1 MRKLAPIILFLLALT
16 ACSPSLDYPLIS
28 SAREEVAPE
37 ETIFYATLE
46 GSGTPDPQT
55 KVFADNQ
62 LHVLW
67 NADDLVSIFNLN
79 ATNQQYRFDGIDGA
93 NAGTFSVV
101 PPLLSPGSDLS
112 HIYAVYPYRE
122 GTSVSGNGVIST
134 EFPATQ
140 SYKEN
145 SFGIGANTMVSM
157 SDDNQLMFRNVGSY
171 LCLKL
176 YGENYSVRSII
187 LKGNRDNDTLAGPIC
202 ITLDANKIPSMH
214 FDKDRPGLS
223 NTITLTTKTP
233 VPLGAIP
240 SMAVHFW
247 MVVPPVT
254 LPNGFTVTIIDSEGG
269 IHEKSTAKPIT
280 FERSHLSAMQPFEL
294 EAVTPEILPEGWYYL
309 QEPRYEYNNEN
320 GDQVNIVESEG
331 NAWVRFLLVPDLIF
345 LELGPIPIDSHI
357 GDRFNSVLTLNQR
370 EIVRESYNYHFTV
383 QNVENGLVTLLSDDG
398 YRFVFRF

>member
-1 MRKLAPIILFLLALT
+1 MRKLAPITLFLLALT
-16 ACSPSLDYPLIS
+16 ACSPSLDYPLLS

-37 ETIFYATLE
+37 ETVFYATLE

-62 LHVLW
+62 LKVLW
-67 NADDLVSIFNLN
+67 NADDRISIFNLN
-79 ATNQQYRFDGIDGA
+79 TTNQQYKFDGNDGA
-93 NAGTFSVV
+93 NAGSFSVV

-223 NTITLTTKTP
+223 NTITLTTETP
-233 VPLGAIP
+233 VPLGAIS

-294 EAVTPEILPEGWYYL
+294 EAVTPDILPEGWYYL
-309 QEPRYEYNNEN
+309 QEPLYQYDKSNS
-320 GDQVNIVESEG
+320 QINIVESEG
-331 NAWVRFLLVPDLIF
+331 NAWIRFLILPSLET
-345 LELGPIPIDSHI
+345 LELGPVPVISYI
-357 GDRFNSVLTLNQR
+357 GSRFNSTFTLSTGC
-370 EIVRESYNYHFTV
+370 VTDESMELSLTV